1 MSELM
6 YKDNIENI
14 TNIDISDVVI
24 EQMKELYKE
33 NFEKMQCNY
42 ENKLIKNFKF
52 PFKFYKWM
60 LQIPHLRTILLM

>member
-42 ENKLIKNFKF
+42 EKN
-52 PFKFYKWM
+52 
-60 LQIPHLRTILLM
+60 